1 MKIYTKKGDSGSTSL
16 YDGTKVIKNDI
27 IVESVGSLD
36 ELNSELGLILAYYD
50 ITKNQGSITR
60 NNPHH
65 EKNKKYYE
73 LLNNI
78 QSELFDLGSIIAKN
92 PNNSKEDEILFDKNN
107 EYIKKIEESI
117 DEMTN
122 ILPPLRNFILPGGN
136 VLIATIHKARTVCRR
151 TERNITSI
159 KYAPQYFNEDTLEIS
174 LENVNRCLAY
184 INRMSDYLFTL
195 ARFTTYIQDVEEVKY
210 IRSEILSKNN

>member
-36 ELNSELGLILAYYD
+36 ELNSELGLILSYYNLLKCD
-50 ITKNQGSITR
+50 KLTDENR
-60 NNPHH
+60 
-65 EKNKKYYE
+65 KYYE

-107 EYIKKIEESI
+107 DYIKKFEEHI

-122 ILPPLRNFILPGGN
+122 ILPPLRNFILPGGSL
-136 VLIATIHKARTVCRR
+136 LISCIHKARTVCRR

-159 KYAPQYFNEDTLEIS
+159 KYSPHYFNEDTLDVS
-174 LENVNRCLAY
+174 LENINRCLEH

-195 ARFTTYIQDVEEVKY
+195 ARFSIYIEDVKEVKY

>member
-50 ITKNQGSITR
+50 LLKSDKNKIGKLTEQ
-60 NNPHH
+60 
-65 EKNKKYYE
+65 NKKYYE

-92 PNNSKEDEILFDKNN
+92 PNNNRKDEILFDKNN
-107 EYIKKIEESI
+107 DYIKKIEENI

-122 ILPPLRNFILPGGN
+122 ILPPLRNFILPGGSL
-136 VLIATIHKARTVCRR
+136 LIASIHKARTVCRKA
-151 TERNITSI
+151 ERNITSI
-159 KYAPQYFNEDTLEIS
+159 KYSPHYFNEDTLEIS
-174 LENVNRCLAY
+174 LENINRCLAY

-195 ARFTTYIQDVEEVKY
+195 ARFSTFIEDVNEVKY

>member
-36 ELNSELGLILAYYD
+36 ELNSELGLILANYD
-50 ITKNQGSITR
+50 ITKNQGRITD
-60 NNPHH
+60 NHPHH

-107 EYIKKIEESI
+107 EYIKKIEKYI

-195 ARFTTYIQDVEEVKY
+195 ARFTTYIQNVEEVKY

>member
-36 ELNSELGLILAYYD
+36 ELNSELGLILAYYNVV
-50 ITKNQGSITR
+50 KNEEVKISKLTD
-60 NNPHH
+60 
-65 EKNKKYYE
+65 ENKKYYE

-107 EYIKKIEESI
+107 EYIKKIEKYI

-122 ILPPLRNFILPGGN
+122 ILPPLRNFILPGGSL
-136 VLIATIHKARTVCRR
+136 LIATIHKARTVCRR

-159 KYAPQYFNEDTLEIS
+159 KYSPHYFNEDTLEIS
-174 LENVNRCLAY
+174 LENINRCLAY

>member
-36 ELNSELGLILAYYD
+36 ELNSELGLILSYYNLLKCD
-50 ITKNQGSITR
+50 KLTDENR
-60 NNPHH
+60 
-65 EKNKKYYE
+65 KYYE

-107 EYIKKIEESI
+107 DYIKKIEEYI

-122 ILPPLRNFILPGGN
+122 ILPPLRNFILPGGSL
-136 VLIATIHKARTVCRR
+136 LISCIHKARTVCRR

-159 KYAPQYFNEDTLEIS
+159 KYSPHYFNEDTLDVS
-174 LENVNRCLAY
+174 LE
-184 INRMSDYLFTL
+184 
-195 ARFTTYIQDVEEVKY
+195 KY
-210 IRSEILSKNN
+210 

>member
-36 ELNSELGLILAYYD
+36 ELNSELGLILAYYNVA
-50 ITKNQGSITR
+50 KNEGRMTT

-107 EYIKKIEESI
+107 EYIKKIEEYI

-159 KYAPQYFNEDTLEIS
+159 KYAPRYFNEDTLEIS

>member
-36 ELNSELGLILAYYD
+36 ELNSELGLILAYYNVV
-50 ITKNQGSITR
+50 KNEEVKNSKLTD
-60 NNPHH
+60 
-65 EKNKKYYE
+65 ENKKYYE

-107 EYIKKIEESI
+107 EYIKKIEEYI

>member
-36 ELNSELGLILAYYD
+36 ELNSELGLILAYYNVE
-50 ITKNQGSITR
+50 KNEEMTT

-136 VLIATIHKARTVCRR
+136 VLIATIHKARTICRR

-174 LENVNRCLAY
+174 LENLNRCLAY

-195 ARFTTYIQDVEEVKY
+195 ARFTTYIQNVEEVKY
-210 IRSEILSKNN
+210 IRSKILSKNN

>member
-36 ELNSELGLILAYYD
+36 ELNSELGLILAYYNVV
-50 ITKNQGSITR
+50 KNEEVKNSKLTD
-60 NNPHH
+60 
-65 EKNKKYYE
+65 KNKKYYE

-107 EYIKKIEESI
+107 EYIKKIEEYI

-174 LENVNRCLAY
+174 LENLNRCLAY

>member
-36 ELNSELGLILAYYD
+36 ELNSELGLILAHFNVLKYENKID
-50 ITKNQGSITR
+50 KLTDN
-60 NNPHH
+60 
-65 EKNKKYYE
+65 NKKYYE

-107 EYIKKIEESI
+107 EYIKKIEENI

-136 VLIATIHKARTVCRR
+136 VLIATIHKARTICRR

-159 KYAPQYFNEDTLEIS
+159 KYAPQYFNEDTLDIS
-174 LENVNRCLAY
+174 LENINRCLAY

-195 ARFTTYIQDVEEVKY
+195 ARFTAYIQDVEEVKY
-210 IRSEILSKNN
+210 IRSKILSKNN

>member
-50 ITKNQGSITR
+50 ITKNEEVKISKLTK
-60 NNPHH
+60 
-65 EKNKKYYE
+65 ENKKYYE

-107 EYIKKIEESI
+107 EYIKKIEEYI

-210 IRSEILSKNN
+210 IRSQILSKNN

>member
-36 ELNSELGLILAYYD
+36 ELNSELGLILAYYN
-50 ITKNQGSITR
+50 IAKNEEVKISKLTD
-60 NNPHH
+60 
-65 EKNKKYYE
+65 ENKKYYE

-107 EYIKKIEESI
+107 EYIKKIEEYI

-136 VLIATIHKARTVCRR
+136 ILIATIHKARTVCRR

>member
-36 ELNSELGLILAYYD
+36 ELNSELGLILAYYN
-50 ITKNQGSITR
+50 ITKNQGTITS

-107 EYIKKIEESI
+107 EYIKKIEEYI

-210 IRSEILSKNN
+210 

>member
-36 ELNSELGLILAYYD
+36 ELNSELGLILAYYNVV
-50 ITKNQGSITR
+50 KNEEVKISKLTD
-60 NNPHH
+60 
-65 EKNKKYYE
+65 ENKKYYE

-107 EYIKKIEESI
+107 EYIKKIEEYI

>member
-36 ELNSELGLILAYYD
+36 ELNSELGLILANYD
-50 ITKNQGSITR
+50 ITKNQGSITSS
-60 NNPHH
+60 NPHH

-107 EYIKKIEESI
+107 EYIKKIEEYI

-136 VLIATIHKARTVCRR
+136 VLISTIHKARTVCRR

>member
-50 ITKNQGSITR
+50 ITKNVGRMTT

-107 EYIKKIEESI
+107 EYIKKIEEYI

-159 KYAPQYFNEDTLEIS
+159 KYAPRYFNEDTLEIS

>member
-36 ELNSELGLILAYYD
+36 ELNSELGLILAYYNVV
-50 ITKNQGSITR
+50 KNEEVKISKLTD
-60 NNPHH
+60 
-65 EKNKKYYE
+65 ENKKYYE

-107 EYIKKIEESI
+107 EYIKKIEEYI

-136 VLIATIHKARTVCRR
+136 ILIATIHKARTVCRR

-159 KYAPQYFNEDTLEIS
+159 KYASQYFNEDTLQIS

>member
-36 ELNSELGLILAYYD
+36 ELNSELGLILAYYN
-50 ITKNQGSITR
+50 ITKNQGTITS

-107 EYIKKIEESI
+107 EYIKKIEEYI

>member
-27 IVESVGSLD
+27 IVESEGSLD
-36 ELNSELGLILAYYD
+36 ELNSELGLILAYYNVE
-50 ITKNQGSITR
+50 KNEEMTT

-136 VLIATIHKARTVCRR
+136 VLIATIHKARTICRR
-151 TERNITSI
+151 TERNITSL

-174 LENVNRCLAY
+174 LENLNRCLAY

-195 ARFTTYIQDVEEVKY
+195 ARFTTYIQNVEEVKY
-210 IRSEILSKNN
+210 IRSKILSKNN